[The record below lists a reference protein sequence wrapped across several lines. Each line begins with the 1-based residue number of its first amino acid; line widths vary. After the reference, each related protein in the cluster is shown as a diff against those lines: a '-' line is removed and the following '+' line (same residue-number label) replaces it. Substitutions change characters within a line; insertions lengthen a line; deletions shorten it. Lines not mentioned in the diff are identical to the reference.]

1 MPQILK
7 LPLPIVCTAA
17 LLALGVLGCSGSPTE
32 PSGEEHGPEGQGS
45 ESGESGTQY
54 AISETATE
62 VRAGVRLIISYNST
76 QQVFS
81 GTVENTTNATVTQV
95 RVEVHLS
102 NGVELGPTPRVDLAP
117 GETKPVEL
125 DARGQT
131 FTHYSVHVEIG
142 SSAA

>member
-32 PSGEEHGPEGQGS
+32 PSGEEHGPEGQGG

-54 AISETATE
+54 AIAETATE

-81 GTVENTTNATVTQV
+81 GTVENTTNATVAYFA
-95 RVEVHLS
+95 EVDHRFRGCGS
-102 NGVELGPTPRVDLAP
+102 RISAKWNARRSVATCVVQFAPIGVATGCRYPTREFV
-117 GETKPVEL
+117 
-125 DARGQT
+125 
-131 FTHYSVHVEIG
+131 
-142 SSAA
+142 

>member
-1 MPQILK
+1 MSQILK

-32 PSGEEHGPEGQGS
+32 PSGEGYGPEGQGG
-45 ESGESGTQY
+45 ESDESGTQY

-62 VRAGVRLIISYNST
+62 VRGGVRLIISYNSAR
-76 QQVFS
+76 QVFTGS
-81 GTVENTTNATVTQV
+81 VENTTNVTVTRV
-95 RVEVHLS
+95 RVEVHLL
-102 NGVELGPTPRVDLAP
+102 NGVELGPTPNVDLAP

-131 FTHYSVHVEIG
+131 FTHFSVHVEIG
-142 SSAA
+142 SSSA